1 MNLRSRGRL
10 SLEMPTIR
18 IIGALA
24 AALVIAACVPRAAPP
39 APAPAPPPQ
48 RAPRSAP
55 APPAPPTAAGWQDA
69 PLSPGDW
76 TYRFDGAEALAIFA
90 SDRATFT
97 LRCEPNG
104 GITFGLTGAQ
114 ASAFRF
120 RTSYGERRLV
130 ATPVH
135 LNEMLA
141 TLAAS
146 DPLLDQLVFSRGR
159 FLVEAEG
166 RAALII
172 PAWPEPARVI
182 EECRT

>member
-1 MNLRSRGRL
+1 MSV
-10 SLEMPTIR
+10 SLAT
-18 IIGALA
+18 
-24 AALVIAACVPRAAPP
+24 
-39 APAPAPPPQ
+39 
-48 RAPRSAP
+48 
-55 APPAPPTAAGWQDA
+55 
-69 PLSPGDW
+69 
-76 TYRFDGAEALAIFA
+76 FA

-104 GITFGLTGAQ
+104 GVTIALTGAQ
-114 ASAFRF
+114 APAFLF
-120 RTSYGERRLV
+120 RTSYGERRLA

-141 TLAAS
+141 TLAPS

-166 RAALII
+166 GSALIV

-182 EECRT
+182 EECRA